1 MGQPVISSHFLATD
15 SCTAMPPPL
24 EITNSE
30 KSSLA
35 NSGRLIRPLNSV
47 FTAGKTFI
55 LYLAN
60 SLIVPAMSRGLG
72 IRMFIAPVRM
82 PSRPQ
87 VMKAKT

>member
-1 MGQPVISSHFLATD
+1 MASHFRATA

-24 EITNSE
+24 EITNPE

-35 NSGRLIRPLNSV
+35 NSGWSANPLNSV
-47 FTAGKTFI
+47 LTAGNMLTW
-55 LYLAN
+55 YLAS
-60 SLIVPAMSRGLG
+60 SLIMPFMSRGFGMRTLS
-72 IRMFIAPVRM
+72 APVRR